1 MCTHTHTFTINT
13 RVHTYIHAHMHSYTH
28 IYTNEHACPIPILI
42 MGTPIFGTSDSS
54 FLFSPSLPRRSENQ
68 FENKDTFK
76 VFPPRESHKYT
87 DMLCK
92 YSQGHRGMRIQV
104 WLLIPGGVRI
114 LLNDI
119 EDKVKFH
126 KLLRV
131 GHYGYPGTLRNS
143 VTANHTSPAIF
154 FLLPPN
160 LPSHHKSPPHLPHL
174 KNLSHNL

>member
-1 MCTHTHTFTINT
+1 MHICIHI
-13 RVHTYIHAHMHSYTH
+13 HTYTQTNTLALSQTWSWAHQYLELQTVLSYSHLHCQEDRRISLKTKIRSKYFPH
-28 IYTNEHACPIPILI
+28 VKATNTLTCYANTQEH
-42 MGTPIFGTSDSS
+42 T
-54 FLFSPSLPRRSENQ
+54 
-68 FENKDTFK
+68 
-76 VFPPRESHKYT
+76 
-87 DMLCK
+87 
-92 YSQGHRGMRIQV
+92 QGHRGMRIQV
-104 WLLIPGGVRI
+104 WLLTPGGVRI

-160 LPSHHKSPPHLPHL
+160 LPSHHKSPPHLPCL